1 MRLGFVG
8 VGNMGG
14 PMAANLAA
22 AGHELVVFDTRREV
36 AADLLA
42 GGAVWADSPRAVAEA
57 GVDAILLSLPT
68 PPIVEAVVTG
78 PDGVLAGCSAGQTVI
93 DLSTNAPAVVQRLAE
108 VCAAQGVGFL
118 DAPVSGGVRGARDGT
133 LAVMVGGDADLFER
147 FRPAFDAI
155 GARTFRLG
163 GVGAGNVAKLINN
176 QLAFIGMMG
185 TIEAIVLGGKAGLD
199 PVVLRD
205 LVSSSSGASSAWDN
219 ATRVIL
225 KDRLRPTFTVEL
237 AAKDIGLAQD
247 LATEQGVETP
257 MGAAAHAVIRGFL
270 ESGYADE
277 DLIAT
282 VKAVEERS
290 GFVVRGTWH
299 D

>member
-14 PMAANLAA
+14 PMAANLVA
-22 AGHELVVFDTRREV
+22 AGHDLVVFDTRREV
-36 AADLLA
+36 ADELIVA
-42 GGAVWADSPRAVAEA
+42 GAVWADSPRAVAEA
-57 GVDAILLSLPT
+57 GVDAVLLSLPT

-78 PDGVLAGCSAGQTVI
+78 PDGVLAGCTAGQTVI
-93 DLSTNAPAVVQRLAE
+93 DLSTNAPAVVQQLAA
-108 VCAAQGVGFL
+108 VCAQQGVGFL

-133 LAVMVGGDADLFER
+133 LAVMVGGDAAQFDR
-147 FRPAFDAI
+147 FRPAFEAI
-155 GARTFRLG
+155 GARVFHLG

-176 QLAFIGMMG
+176 QLAFVGMMG

-237 AAKDIGLAQD
+237 AAKDIGLAQQ
-247 LATEQGVETP
+247 LAAEQGVETP
-257 MGAAAHAVIRGFL
+257 MGAAANAVIRGFL

>member
-14 PMAANLAA
+14 PMATNLVA

-36 AADLLA
+36 AEDLLA

-290 GFVVRGTWH
+290 GFLVRGTWH

>member
-14 PMAANLAA
+14 PMAANLVA
-22 AGHELVVFDTRREV
+22 AGHDLVVFDTRREV
-36 AADLLA
+36 ADELIVA
-42 GGAVWADSPRAVAEA
+42 GAVWADSPRAVAEA
-57 GVDAILLSLPT
+57 GVDAVLLSLPT

-78 PDGVLAGCSAGQTVI
+78 PDGVLAGCTAGQTVI
-93 DLSTNAPAVVQRLAE
+93 DLSTNAPAVVQQLAA
-108 VCAAQGVGFL
+108 VCAERGVGFL

-133 LAVMVGGDADLFER
+133 LAVMVGGDA
-147 FRPAFDAI
+147 AQFDEAI
-155 GARTFRLG
+155 GARVFHLG

-176 QLAFIGMMG
+176 QLAFVGMMG

-237 AAKDIGLAQD
+237 AAKDIGLAQQ
-247 LATEQGVETP
+247 LAAEQGVETP
-257 MGAAAHAVIRGFL
+257 MGAAANAVIRGFL

>member
-133 LAVMVGGDADLFER
+133 LAVMVGGDVDLFER
-147 FRPAFDAI
+147 CRPAFDAI

-270 ESGYADE
+270 DGGYADE